1 MFMNEDGLLNSN
13 NILRKSSIVE
23 DVEDVS
29 EIKASNMDEIGTREE
44 MLPPRS
50 LSGKGPASGG
60 G

>member
-13 NILRKSSIVE
+13 NILRKSSI
-23 DVEDVS
+23 VEDVS